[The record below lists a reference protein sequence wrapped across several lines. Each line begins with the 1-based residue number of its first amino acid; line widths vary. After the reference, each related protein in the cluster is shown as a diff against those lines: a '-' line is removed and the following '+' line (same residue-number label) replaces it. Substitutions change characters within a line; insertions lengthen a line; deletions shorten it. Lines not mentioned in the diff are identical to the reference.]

1 MQRPTDDQILEYTG
15 RFVEVMREDFERS
28 FGLREFRIYAGA
40 EFDFDA
46 RDMDDDL
53 ELAVIRRF
61 DAHYDLV
68 RATFDMRWEFL
79 DSHIEARLRRE
90 SGTT

>member
-1 MQRPTDDQILEYTG
+1 MPTPTDDQILEYTSQ
-15 RFVEVMREDFERS
+15 FVEVMREDFERS

-46 RDMDDDL
+46 RDMDD
-53 ELAVIRRF
+53 ELVRAIIQRF
-61 DAHYDLV
+61 DAHYDLA

-79 DSHIEARLRRE
+79 ESYVEAQL
-90 SGTT
+90 